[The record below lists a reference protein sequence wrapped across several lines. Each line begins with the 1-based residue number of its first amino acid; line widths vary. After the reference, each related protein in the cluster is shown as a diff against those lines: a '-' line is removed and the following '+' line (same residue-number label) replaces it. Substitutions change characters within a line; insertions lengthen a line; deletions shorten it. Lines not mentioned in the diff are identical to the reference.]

1 MIRKI
6 TSDSSH
12 FFHRIFKMQKG
23 GWEGIFE
30 GGEGVVIL
38 LYYITFLQIL
48 VLHRFSLYLYDFLLC
63 RWHEFRTLCDSQRR
77 INVVLELSTNLPDE
91 EVLDRWLAEPI
102 KCVMVSTNLFLT
114 NKRGYPVL
122 SKPHQNFL
130 KKLFKV
136 HILFIICFTLHK
148 LVLGGGG
155 DIGICML
162 CPSVLL
168 SIFL

>member
-1 MIRKI
+1 MGRNFWRGKRH
-6 TSDSSH
+6 SY
-12 FFHRIFKMQKG
+12 F
-23 GWEGIFE
+23 
-30 GGEGVVIL
+30 VL
-38 LYYITFLQIL
+38 LYYIFTSTGIHMVFIIL
-48 VLHRFSLYLYDFLLC
+48 PVYDFLLC

-136 HILFIICFTLHK
+136 HKLFIICFTLDK
-148 LVLGGGG
+148 LVLGEGN
-155 DIGICML
+155 IEI
-162 CPSVLL
+162 CPSFCRDDLT
-168 SIFL
+168 

>member
-1 MIRKI
+1 MLFCYII
-6 TSDSSH
+6 LH
-12 FFHRIFKMQKG
+12 FYKY
-23 GWEGIFE
+23 
-30 GGEGVVIL
+30 
-38 LYYITFLQIL
+38 LYFISFCYII
-48 VLHRFSLYLYDFLLC
+48 YDFLLC

-136 HILFIICFTLHK
+136 HKLFFIYGMFYTTQTCPW
-148 LVLGGGG
+148 GRGRN
-155 DIGICML
+155 IGICFSI
-162 CPSVLL
+162 CPSVHL
-168 SIFL
+168 SLDII